1 MQSVEV
7 EIYGRK
13 FKLRSDNPDATIE
26 IVDELNRKLAQF
38 RDQYDNLDF
47 TKLLL
52 LVSLQQQE
60 DNRELLIKNKDL
72 SSDLERMNQM
82 ISKII
87 GDI

>member
-38 RDQYDNLDF
+38 REQYDNLDF
-47 TKLLL
+47 TRLLL
-52 LVSLQQQE
+52 LVTLQQQE
-60 DNRELLIKNKDL
+60 ETHELIIKNRDL